1 MELVR
6 ATIPKTA
13 VLLREENDDGSIN
26 DENQQCQIS
35 APNTNLLK
43 WSRGSSSSTRAA
55 RNYFLAASTA
65 VFLCIL
71 CPQSNIW
78 SRTDGSIVMST

>member
-1 MELVR
+1 MEFVR
-6 ATIPKTA
+6 ATTPKTA
-13 VLLREENDDGSIN
+13 VLLKEENDEGSN
-26 DENQQCQIS
+26 TDVNQQCQVS
-35 APNTNLLK
+35 APNANLLT
-43 WSRGSSSSTRAA
+43 WNRGSSSSTRAA
-55 RNYFLAASTA
+55 RNYILAASTA